1 MSLLG
6 AKRTLRGHWGNGE
19 PRPRAAASAMRRLSS
34 RLLRS
39 KRAKKD
45 CSDIHA
51 GPLGHPTKAV
61 ASSPRDTSDTRLGG
75 IIMEA
80 RSTFS
85 STKTPVRKRRRHP
98 LSPIIKRSINLAG
111 HDTSVTLEGEFWNA
125 LQDIARSKRV
135 SIPVLIDQID
145 KDRSGSNLSSS
156 VRLFV
161 LEYFKALSQLRRAT

>member
-1 MSLLG
+1 
-6 AKRTLRGHWGNGE
+6 
-19 PRPRAAASAMRRLSS
+19 
-34 RLLRS
+34 
-39 KRAKKD
+39 
-45 CSDIHA
+45 
-51 GPLGHPTKAV
+51 
-61 ASSPRDTSDTRLGG
+61 
-75 IIMEA
+75 MET

-85 STKTPVRKRRRHP
+85 STKTPDRKRRRHP
-98 LSPIIKRSINLAG
+98 SSPIIKRSINLAG

-161 LEYFKALSQLRRAT
+161 LEYFKALSPKEQARDPRSPQEENGPQRLEGRYGPMPQGMQHV

>member
-1 MSLLG
+1 MRKGVRS
-6 AKRTLRGHWGNGE
+6 RV
-19 PRPRAAASAMRRLSS
+19 AA
-34 RLLRS
+34 
-39 KRAKKD
+39 
-45 CSDIHA
+45 IHA
-51 GPLGHPTKAV
+51 GPRIPNKAV

-80 RSTFS
+80 RPTFS
-85 STKTPVRKRRRHP
+85 STKSPVRKKRRQ

>member
-1 MSLLG
+1 
-6 AKRTLRGHWGNGE
+6 
-19 PRPRAAASAMRRLSS
+19 
-34 RLLRS
+34 
-39 KRAKKD
+39 
-45 CSDIHA
+45 
-51 GPLGHPTKAV
+51 
-61 ASSPRDTSDTRLGG
+61 
-75 IIMEA
+75 MET

-161 LEYFKALSQLRRAT
+161 LEYFKALSHLRRAT

>member
-1 MSLLG
+1 MTCRRHRSGPRMVCTRCG
-6 AKRTLRGHWGNGE
+6 AVGGDVRTNE
-19 PRPRAAASAMRRLSS
+19 RRSVFKPA
-34 RLLRS
+34 RERTRHRC
-39 KRAKKD
+39 KND
-45 CSDIHA
+45 CSGRHA
-51 GPLGHPTKAV
+51 GPRIPTKAV

-75 IIMEA
+75 IIMEP
-80 RSTFS
+80 TLS
-85 STKTPVRKRRRHP
+85 STKSPVRKKRRQ